1 MSNESLAS
9 WKTDTAIIL
18 LGTLPLQ
25 TLDSANVLV
34 EDYLSATGGWVP
46 EDPGDPTGPGEPASG
61 ETSPQAAQ
69 SIADEQLERVY
80 NIDIDANIKLNFHLV
95 QNLDPGLSDEDVIV
109 LIEETVNNFIANQF
123 GCTNMELAETTS
135 FETEI
140 QRGGNTTPDIRVV
153 AQAEVESGDKLI
165 DPVAICLSL
174 ARERFDLDDNWN
186 VSYIYNEPDQDI
198 VGQVERYTDTTY
210 TTLDSFSVTQH
221 IVTVD
226 TANYQLASGVS
237 KSSTL

>member
-46 EDPGDPTGPGEPASG
+46 EDPSDPVGPGEPASG

-80 NIDIDANIKLNFHLV
+80 NIDIAANIKVNFNLV
-95 QNLDPGLSDEDVIV
+95 QNLDPGLTDNDVII
-109 LIEETVNNFIANQF
+109 LIEETVNNFIADQF
-123 GCTNMELAETTS
+123 GCTNMELAEVTDFDTD
-135 FETEI
+135 I
-140 QRGGNTTPDIRVV
+140 QRGGTTTADIRVM
-153 AQAEVESGDKLI
+153 ANAEVESGNKLI
-165 DPVAICLSL
+165 DPVAISLDL
-174 ARERFDLDDNWN
+174 ARDRFGLDDKWN
-186 VSYIYNEPDQDI
+186 VVYIYNEPDQDI
-198 VGQVERYTDTTY
+198 VAQVEKYTDTTY
-210 TTLDSFSVTQH
+210 TLLDNSSGTQH
-221 IVTVD
+221 VVTID
-226 TANYQLASGVS
+226 AANYQLASGVS
-237 KSSTL
+237 KSST

>member
-80 NIDIDANIKLNFHLV
+80 NIRTEASIKLNFHLV
-95 QNLDPGLSDEDVIV
+95 QNLDPGLSDNDVII
-109 LIEETVNNFIANQF
+109 LIEETVNNFIAEQL
-123 GCTNMELAETTS
+123 GCTNMELTEVTS
-135 FETEI
+135 FETDI
-140 QRGGNTTPDIRVV
+140 QRGGTTTQDIRDM
-153 AQAEVESGDKLI
+153 AQADIESGDKLI
-165 DPVAICLSL
+165 DPVAISLSL

-198 VGQVERYTDTTY
+198 VAQVERYTDTTY
-210 TTLDSFSVTQH
+210 ATLDPFSVTQH
-221 IVTVD
+221 IVTID
-226 TANYQLASGVS
+226 TVNYQLASGVS
-237 KSSTL
+237 KSST